1 MFSAKT
7 LGQVGATAGL
17 AGLVANAHAAWDLN
31 LPRGVTPISQQAYD
45 LHMLILWVCVAI
57 GVVVFGAMFYSM
69 AVHRRSVGAEAA
81 HFHHSTFAEIVW
93 TFIPF
98 VILIAMAIPATK
110 ALVMMEDT
118 SEADMTL
125 KITGYQWKWKYDYV
139 EDEITIHSALNA
151 KSRTL
156 THGDPTGHK
165 NYLLDV
171 DNEVVLPIKK
181 KVRLLLTA
189 DDVIHA
195 WWVPEL
201 GQKKDAIPGY
211 VNQMW
216 TYIKEP
222 GVYRGQCAELCGRD
236 HGFMPIVVR
245 AVTPDEY
252 QAWVAKHHGAAE
264 AATASAA
271 AEAMKDWTKDDLVA
285 RGKEVYAA
293 SCQACHQA
301 NGQGVPGTFPA
312 IAGSKVATGPL
323 DGHLQLVL
331 NGKPNTAMAAFG
343 AQLSDTDIAAVI
355 TYQRN
360 SFGNSTGDMVQPKGV
375 QAAR

>member
-7 LGQVGATAGL
+7 LRLAGVGAGITAL
-17 AGLVANAHAAWDLN
+17 AGSAHAAWDLN

-69 AVHRRSVGAEAA
+69 AVHRKSAGAEAA

-93 TFIPF
+93 TIIPF
-98 VILIAMAIPATK
+98 VILIGMAIPATK

-118 SEADMTL
+118 SESDMTL
-125 KITGYQWKWKYDYV
+125 KITGYQWKWRYDYI
-139 EDEITIHSALNA
+139 EDDITMYSNLSEA
-151 KSRTL
+151 SRSRL
-156 THGDPTGHK
+156 RGNPHE
-165 NYLLDV
+165 NEAYLRDV
-171 DNEVVLPIKK
+171 DNEVVLPIKT
-181 KVRLLLTA
+181 KVKLLLTA

-211 VNQMW
+211 VNEMW

-245 AVTPDEY
+245 AVTPEEY
-252 QAWVAKHHGAAE
+252 VAWIAEQKGGAE
-264 AATASAA
+264 ATAQQAA
-271 AEAMKDWTKDDLVA
+271 VDVDKEWSKDDLMV
-285 RGKEVYAA
+285 RGETVYNQACA
-293 SCQACHQA
+293 ACHQA
-301 NGQGVPGTFPA
+301 NGQGLAGQFPA
-312 IAGSKVATGPL
+312 IAGSAIATGDL
-323 DGHLQLVL
+323 GGHIGIIM
-331 NGKPNTAMAAFG
+331 NGKPGTAMAAFG
-343 AQLSDTDIAAVI
+343 AQLNDTDIAAVI

-360 SFGNSTGDMVQPKGV
+360 AFGNDTGDVVQPKAIQG
-375 QAAR
+375 AR

>member
-7 LGQVGATAGL
+7 LRLAGVGAGITAL
-17 AGLVANAHAAWDLN
+17 AGSAHAAWDLN

-57 GVVVFGAMFYSM
+57 GVVVFGTMFYSM
-69 AVHRRSVGAEAA
+69 AVHRKSAGAEAA
-81 HFHHSTFAEIVW
+81 HFHHSTFAEIMW
-93 TFIPF
+93 TIIPF
-98 VILIAMAIPATK
+98 LILIGMAIPATK

-118 SEADMTL
+118 SESDMTL
-125 KITGYQWKWKYDYV
+125 KITGYQWKWRYDYI
-139 EDEITIHSALNA
+139 EDDITLYSNLSEA
-151 KSRTL
+151 SRSRL
-156 THGDPTGHK
+156 HGDPNENK
-165 NYLLDV
+165 AYLRDV
-171 DNEVVLPIKK
+171 DNEVVLPIKT
-181 KVRLLLTA
+181 KVKLLLTA

-245 AVTPDEY
+245 AVTPEEY
-252 QAWVAKHHGAAE
+252 VAWVAEQKGEAE
-264 AATASAA
+264 ATTQQAA
-271 AEAMKDWTKDDLVA
+271 VDVNKEWSKDDLMA
-285 RGKEVYAA
+285 RGETVYNQACA
-293 SCQACHQA
+293 ACHQA
-301 NGQGVPGTFPA
+301 NGQGLAGQFPA
-312 IAGSKVATGPL
+312 IAGSPVATGEL
-323 DGHLQLVL
+323 GAHVGIIM
-331 NGKPNTAMAAFG
+331 NGKPGTAMAAFG
-343 AQLSDTDIAAVI
+343 AQLNDTDIAAVI

-360 SFGNSTGDMVQPKGV
+360 AFGNDTGDVVQPKAIQG
-375 QAAR
+375 AR

>member
-7 LGQVGATAGL
+7 LRLAGVGAGITAL
-17 AGLVANAHAAWDLN
+17 AGSAHAAWDLN

-69 AVHRRSVGAEAA
+69 AVHRKSAGAEAA
-81 HFHHSTFAEIVW
+81 HFHHSTFAEIMW
-93 TFIPF
+93 TIIPF
-98 VILIAMAIPATK
+98 LILIGMAIPATK

-118 SEADMTL
+118 SESDMTL
-125 KITGYQWKWKYDYV
+125 KITGYQWKWRYDYI
-139 EDEITIHSALNA
+139 EDDITLYSNLSEA
-151 KSRTL
+151 SRSRL
-156 THGDPTGHK
+156 HGDPNENK
-165 NYLLDV
+165 AYLRDV
-171 DNEVVLPIKK
+171 DNEVVLPIKT
-181 KVRLLLTA
+181 KVKLLLTA

-245 AVTPDEY
+245 AVTPEEY
-252 QAWVAKHHGAAE
+252 VAWVAEQKGEAE
-264 AATASAA
+264 ATTQQAA
-271 AEAMKDWTKDDLVA
+271 VDVNKEWSKDDLMA
-285 RGKEVYAA
+285 RGETVYNQACA
-293 SCQACHQA
+293 ACHQA
-301 NGQGVPGTFPA
+301 NGQGRAGQFPA
-312 IAGSKVATGPL
+312 IAGSPVATGEL
-323 DGHLQLVL
+323 GAHVGIIM
-331 NGKPNTAMAAFG
+331 NGKPGTAMAAFG
-343 AQLSDTDIAAVI
+343 AQLNDTDIAAVI

-360 SFGNSTGDMVQPKGV
+360 AFGNDTGDVVQPKAI
-375 QAAR
+375 QNAR

>member
-7 LGQVGATAGL
+7 LRLAGVGAGITAL
-17 AGLVANAHAAWDLN
+17 AGSAHAAWDLN

-69 AVHRRSVGAEAA
+69 AVHRKSAGAEAA
-81 HFHHSTFAEIVW
+81 HFHHSTFAEIMW
-93 TFIPF
+93 TIIPF
-98 VILIAMAIPATK
+98 LILIGMAIPATK

-118 SEADMTL
+118 SESDMTL
-125 KITGYQWKWKYDYV
+125 KITGYQWKWRYDYI
-139 EDEITIHSALNA
+139 EDDITLYSNLSEA
-151 KSRTL
+151 SRSRL
-156 THGDPTGHK
+156 HGDPNENK
-165 NYLLDV
+165 AYLRDV
-171 DNEVVLPIKK
+171 DNEVVLPIKT
-181 KVRLLLTA
+181 KVKLLLTA

-245 AVTPDEY
+245 AVTPEEY
-252 QAWVAKHHGAAE
+252 VAWVAEQRGEAQATTQQAAVDVNKE
-264 AATASAA
+264 WS
-271 AEAMKDWTKDDLVA
+271 KDDLMA
-285 RGKEVYAA
+285 RGETVYNQACA
-293 SCQACHQA
+293 ACHQA
-301 NGQGVPGTFPA
+301 NGQGLAGQFPA
-312 IAGSKVATGPL
+312 IAGSPVATGEL
-323 DGHLQLVL
+323 GAHVGIIM
-331 NGKPNTAMAAFG
+331 NGKPGTAMAAFG
-343 AQLSDTDIAAVI
+343 AQLNDTDIAAVI

-360 SFGNSTGDMVQPKGV
+360 AFGNDTGDVVQPKAI
-375 QAAR
+375 QNAR